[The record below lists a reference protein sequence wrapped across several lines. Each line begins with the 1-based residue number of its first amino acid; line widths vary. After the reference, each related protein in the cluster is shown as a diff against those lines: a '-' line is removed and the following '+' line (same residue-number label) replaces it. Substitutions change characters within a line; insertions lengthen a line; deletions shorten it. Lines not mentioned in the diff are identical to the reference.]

1 MSDTPQQEIVERIT
15 AFKEKFHLY
24 NRTKLNT
31 LHALIPSAQ
40 TISLLEAIPFFLSVN
55 QPGLP
60 GHIDSAE
67 VPVGLHNFSVGG
79 KAQNFIRGLF
89 PSSRVAISARPG
101 KPFIQMF
108 ALMGSCG
115 TIAYTSSSDFDF
127 WICAD
132 EEDVTPEAARLFRMK
147 CRAVENWIAERYNLE
162 VHFFLNDIGKV
173 KRNIFDEDTDGSFSG
188 TSLGELLKEEF
199 LRSSIVLGGKIP
211 FWWVVPAG
219 ADDRTYAEWLEAARE
234 SRLAGEFVDLGNLS
248 TIGRED
254 FLVAA
259 LFQLLKSLGNP
270 FKSIIKLGLLE
281 RYIHGRDGSP
291 FISTIIKDNVHR
303 GEFAIDSIDSY
314 VIMFNHVYD
323 FYSAAHR
330 DAAAMEILETSFYL
344 KVDPGLSAVMRARGP
359 ESAQPK
365 TRKMLEY
372 VKKWNWSE
380 SIITQMDNFE
390 NLDIDTVNRLLNDT
404 KKHILRGY
412 KDVLGAIQTEKITG
426 RLAARELQGIT
437 RQIHSH
443 FSMAENK
450 IDNTLSFKSY
460 PPEKLLHVAFVRDR
474 DGKEFWILSK
484 RVIVRNYP
492 TEVIIH
498 KESTLIGI
506 AVWISL
512 NKLFQKD
519 FTRLEI
525 DAGIH
530 PVDPNFLR
538 GLIAELTQHFS
549 IKRLDLH
556 SGYFLKESFPVMS
569 YIIINPLTKYSKKI
583 EEILFLF
590 HNSWG
595 ETRFERHGGESDIPR
610 VVTAVLNGALRTGLD
625 FDRAL
630 RLVSSQPYGSS
641 REFDRISSLLRDMH
655 GFFIDGQSGVRKRYV
670 APMANLFFVFSTTRA
685 GGEEIIACTPFD
697 SELKLLYGL
706 SYNTGAM
713 NRVRIAPDAPE
724 LNYLGK
730 IIENSRGDAVQIYVQ
745 KGSKYCYF
753 FVSDERG
760 SVIFFRKA
768 AELYGDYLAR
778 LHLFALAA
786 VREVTAR
793 NPNSPLAGSPRAVQ
807 LYKIDRGA
815 SHSVRITEVDPEL
828 DPEIKEARKRAQPFR
843 LSLHQLAS
851 GETGYRFTLPD
862 GSCTNVY
869 TRANML
875 QVIGDLRL
883 LMRSVRGYSF
893 HASDIDLSQ
902 LKAGPQ
908 TASTSFAFTGKNT
921 FELLVEKGVGSAR
934 DVTKNS
940 PSR

>member
-1 MSDTPQQEIVERIT
+1 MT
-15 AFKEKFHLY
+15 ARRSCQF
-24 NRTKLNT
+24 RSKLRD
-31 LHALIPSAQ
+31 I
-40 TISLLEAIPFFLSVN
+40 
-55 QPGLP
+55 
-60 GHIDSAE
+60 
-67 VPVGLHNFSVGG
+67 
-79 KAQNFIRGLF
+79 
-89 PSSRVAISARPG
+89 
-101 KPFIQMF
+101 
-108 ALMGSCG
+108 
-115 TIAYTSSSDFDF
+115 
-127 WICAD
+127 
-132 EEDVTPEAARLFRMK
+132 
-147 CRAVENWIAERYNLE
+147 ENWVYDNFNMEI
-162 VHFFLNDIGKV
+162 HFFLNEISRV
-173 KRNIFDEDTDGSFSG
+173 KNNLFDEDDDGQLSG
-188 TSLGELLKEEF
+188 SSIGELLKEEF
-199 LRSSIVLGGKIP
+199 LRSSIVLNGKIP
-211 FWWVVPAG
+211 FWWMVPA
-219 ADDRTYAEWLEAARE
+219 DTDNKTYEAWLGRGRHVATWPAVHRPGQH
-234 SRLAGEFVDLGNLS
+234 SQHQAGGLPRAG
-248 TIGRED
+248 
-254 FLVAA
+254 
-259 LFQLLKSLGNP
+259 LFQMLKSLGNP

-281 RYIHGRDGSP
+281 RYINNYMDNP
-291 FISTIIKDNVHR
+291 FICNIIKKNVH
-303 GEFAIDSIDSY
+303 EDKLNYDHIDAY
-314 VIMFNHVYD
+314 VIMFNYVYD
-323 FYSAAHR
+323 
-330 DAAAMEILETSFYL
+330 YL
-344 KVDPGLSAVMRARGP
+344 QLDRQGRRGP
-359 ESAQPK
+359 GGPQN
-365 TRKMLEY
+365 
-372 VKKWNWSE
+372 V
-380 SIITQMDNFE
+380 
-390 NLDIDTVNRLLNDT
+390 LLPEGGADALAALQD
-404 KKHILRGY
+404 KADEGY
-412 KDVLGAIQTEKITG
+412 NPRRHANHAGIHQEMELAGVQNQGDG
-426 RLAARELQGIT
+426 RLQQLEHRAGEQAPEQHQEIRPTGVPRHPGQHRNAQGQAQVH
-437 RQIHSH
+437 RRGDQGDQPQDLL
-443 FSMAENK
+443 ALPVADNK
-450 IDNTLSFKSY
+450 IDNTLSFKNY
-460 PPEKLLHVAFVRDR
+460 PPEKLLKIDYVRDR
-474 DGKEFWILSK
+474 KGKEIWILSK
-484 RVIVRNYP
+484 RLIIDNHP
-492 TEVIIH
+492 NNVIIH
-498 KESTLIGI
+498 KDNTLLGLS
-506 AVWISL
+506 VWISL
-512 NKLFQKD
+512 NGLFKKD
-519 FTRLEI
+519 YTRLEI

-595 ETRFERHGGESDIPR
+595 ETRFERHGGEADIPR

-630 RLVSSQPYGSS
+630 RLVSSQPYSSS
-641 REFDRISSLLRDMH
+641 REFDRLTSLLRDMH

-670 APMANLFFVFSTTRA
+670 APMANVFFVFSTTRA

-713 NRVRIAPDAPE
+713 NRVRIAPNAPE

-768 AELYGDYLAR
+768 AEIYGDYLAR

-793 NPNSPLAGSPRAVQ
+793 NPGSPLAGSPRAVQ
-807 LYKIDRGA
+807 VYKIDRGA
-815 SHSVRITEVDPEL
+815 SHSVRITEFDPEL

-862 GSCTNVY
+862 GSYTNVY

-902 LKAGPQ
+902 MKAGPQ

-934 DVTKNS
+934 DATKTS